1 MSDELHGDDYARG
14 ARRDF
19 AVNVLADPRPT
30 WLVEAIARGVQRA
43 GSYPD
48 STAAAAAV
56 AARHGRTPDEV
67 VVLNGAAEGFSLIAR
82 TLTPR
87 RPVIVH
93 PAFTEPERA
102 LRDAGAPPARA
113 ILPEPFALE
122 AGAVPGD
129 ADLVVVGNPTNP
141 TGALH
146 SREAVR
152 ALSGGHR
159 TTVVDEAFIDFVP
172 GQAGTLACERLPGLI
187 VVRSLTK
194 ILGLPGIRA
203 GYLLAEPATARRL
216 RAAAPKWP
224 VNSIALAVIEA
235 ASARPD
241 HFERVAAVTR
251 DRRVALAR
259 RLEAI
264 DGVRVHPGQRELP
277 AARARRRCRGATPA
291 ARRARD
297 RHAARLAVPRAGRAP
312 PPRRGPR
319 GPAGR
324 RARRGDRRYLRTAS
338 ISPVASASATAPI
351 ATAPT
356 MNASWARA

>member
-102 LRDAGAPPARA
+102 LRDAGAAPARA
-113 ILPEPFALE
+113 ILPEPFSLE

-152 ALSGGHR
+152 ALAGAHR

-172 GQAGTLACERLPGLI
+172 GQAGTLACERPAGLI

-251 DRRVALAR
+251 DRREALTR

-264 DGVRVHPGQRELP
+264 DGVRVHPGNANFLLLELGDAVAVQRRLRDERGIATRPGWPFPGLDGRHLRVAVHGDPLDAELV
-277 AARARRRCRGATPA
+277 AAIDAICARP
-291 ARRARD
+291 
-297 RHAARLAVPRAGRAP
+297 
-312 PPRRGPR
+312 
-319 GPAGR
+319 
-324 RARRGDRRYLRTAS
+324 
-338 ISPVASASATAPI
+338 ASARSPAP
-351 ATAPT
+351 AQPH
-356 MNASWARA
+356 R